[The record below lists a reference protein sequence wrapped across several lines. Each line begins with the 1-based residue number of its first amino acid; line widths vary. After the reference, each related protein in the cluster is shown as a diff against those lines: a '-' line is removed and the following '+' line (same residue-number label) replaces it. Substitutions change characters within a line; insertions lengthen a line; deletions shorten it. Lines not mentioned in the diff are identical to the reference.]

1 MFLSMKHALVSESDS
16 ALDKAAYQQLLTLV
30 VHGAIYPSVQNHCE
44 HPLGS
49 AFLRLPETPD
59 SG

>member
-1 MFLSMKHALVSESDS
+1 MKHALVSESDS